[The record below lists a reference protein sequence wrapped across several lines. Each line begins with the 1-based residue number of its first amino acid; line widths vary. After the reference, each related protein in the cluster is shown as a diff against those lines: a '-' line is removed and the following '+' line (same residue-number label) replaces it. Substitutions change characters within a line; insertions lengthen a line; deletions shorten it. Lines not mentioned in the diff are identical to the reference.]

1 MDPDLLLVFAMCT
14 SLLMWY
20 IVDGKTPGII
30 VLLFVFTF
38 LEVYVVLRFPK
49 FIIIALLSMVTQV
62 LIVGYE
68 LQVRKVGDEVSLTQ
82 LNISQTVDPA
92 PVRLQPVMASP
103 SIRSTS
109 LRLTGW
115 HACLEVCW

>member
-1 MDPDLLLVFAMCT
+1 
-14 SLLMWY
+14 MWY
-20 IVDGKTPGII
+20 IVDGKTPGIV

-38 LEVYVVLRFPK
+38 LEFYIVLRFPK

-68 LQVRKVGDEVSLTQ
+68 LQVRKVGDEVRLIQ
-82 LNISQTVDPA
+82 FNVWQIVDPA
-92 PVRLQPVMASP
+92 PVRLQPVMANP
-103 SIRSTS
+103 STRSSS

-115 HACLEVCW
+115 RAWLEVCW